1 MNNPSEPGKA
11 GSLASPPSDSLE
23 AEPKPAPTTAPPHS
37 PHAGEPVF
45 KPSHAGRTGR
55 PIRIGAAIAVLV
67 VALYFG
73 VPIIGRVLNTVSTDD
88 AYVNG
93 HVTFVAAR
101 VPGQVAKVFVDDNNR
116 VAKGTLLVQLDKEP
130 YQIQLRLK
138 QAYVDAAKADLVVA
152 QDQARGIVAQARS
165 ARFKLQNTIES
176 VNNQIALLRATVATY
191 ESQKATLELAHQDL
205 ERAEKLVPKGAMS
218 KEEFDRRFQQFKV
231 GEAGLRKAL
240 EDVYQ
245 IRAGLGLPAI
255 PEKADDLTNVPA
267 DLNQSFSSV
276 RQALAQML
284 QAAAPLGIYPSSY
297 DMSPEQIIAEFYKRD
312 PDGNLDRI
320 YAKILQDAPTIK
332 QAEAKLA
339 EAERD
344 LDQAKL
350 NLRYCDIFAEIDG
363 AVTRRNVNPGNN
375 VQAGQG
381 LMAIRSLQEIWIDAN
396 FKETQLAKLRI
407 GQHVDLEVDMYGRHR
422 KFDGRIT
429 GFTMGTGSTLS
440 VIPPQNATGNFIKVV
455 QRLPVRIELTE
466 PNPED
471 DPLFVGL
478 SVVPYVN
485 IKQPPTGPDAGKF
498 LQPYLTTPVQRP
510 GEPQPA
516 DSTGAGP

>member
-1 MNNPSEPGKA
+1 M
-11 GSLASPPSDSLE
+11 
-23 AEPKPAPTTAPPHS
+23 
-37 PHAGEPVF
+37 
-45 KPSHAGRTGR
+45 
-55 PIRIGAAIAVLV
+55 V
-67 VALYFG
+67 VRA
-73 VPIIGRVLNTVSTDD
+73 LNTVSTDD

-93 HVTFVAAR
+93 HVTAVAAR
-101 VPGQVAKVFVDDNNR
+101 VPGQVIKVFVDDNNR

-130 YQIQLRLK
+130 YEVQLRLK
-138 QAYVDAAKADLVVA
+138 QAYVDAAKADLAVA
-152 QDQARGIVAQARS
+152 RDQARATVAQARS
-165 ARFKLQNTIES
+165 ARYKLQNAIEG
-176 VNNQIALLRATVATY
+176 VDNQVALLRATVAAF
-191 ESQKATLELAHQDL
+191 ESQKATLALARQDL
-205 ERAEKLVPKGAMS
+205 DRAEKLVPKGAMS

-231 GEAGLRKAL
+231 SEAGLRKAL

-245 IRAGLGLPAI
+245 IRAGLGIPAV
-255 PEKADDLTNVPA
+255 PDKEADLAQVPP
-267 DLNQSFSSV
+267 DLNQNFSAV

-284 QAAAPLGIYPSSY
+284 QAVAPLGIYPTSY
-297 DMSPEQIIAEFYKRD
+297 DLSPQKIIEEFYRRD
-312 PDGNLDRI
+312 PEGNLDRI
-320 YAKILQDAPTIK
+320 YAKILANAPTIS
-332 QAEAKLA
+332 QADAKLE

-350 NLRYCDIFAEIDG
+350 NLRYCDVYAEIDG

-381 LMAIRSLQEIWIDAN
+381 LMAIRSLTEIWIDAN
-396 FKETQLAKLRI
+396 FKETQLRHLRI

-471 DPLFVGL
+471 DPLFIGL
-478 SVVPYVN
+478 SVVPYVD
-485 IKQPPTGPDAGKF
+485 IKEPPTGPDAGKF
-498 LQPYLTTPVQRP
+498 LQPVFIAPAQQSAQSP
-510 GEPQPA
+510 GQSPASRAQPA
-516 DSTGAGP
+516 GAAAGAGP